1 MVQSSNMGLKIATL
15 HVATFTHTS
24 GHPALYSCSKPWWHI
39 NIRIIQCL
47 KKFWQKLNT
56 CIPLVHA
63 HCSTKGNSTHIVRE
77 RKTTPK
83 FYEWPDPY
91 LVVLLTLSE
100 RLVGESQCL
109 RRKRRARRDSTV
121 GGGEHNFKVTGQN
134 CSNSGK
140 MCLSIQLY
148 SCGSITYHEQ
158 KICSM
163 LSNYQNRLSCNPHK
177 MKHTCTW
184 CGVLIA
190 YKFDLQK
197 VCCSISFQ
205 TT

>member
-15 HVATFTHTS
+15 HVATFTRAS

-39 NIRIIQCL
+39 NIHIIQCL

-56 CIPLVHA
+56 CIPLVHV

-77 RKTTPK
+77 RKTTPT
-83 FYEWPDPY
+83 FYEWPDSY

-121 GGGEHNFKVTGQN
+121 GGGEHNFKATGQN

-140 MCLSIQLY
+140 TCLSMQLKTMAP
-148 SCGSITYHEQ
+148 SHTDQHEQ

-163 LSNYQNRLSCNPHK
+163 LFNYQNRLSFTGCNPHK
-177 MKHTCTW
+177 MKHTYIHLHHVGC
-184 CGVLIA
+184 
-190 YKFDLQK
+190 
-197 VCCSISFQ
+197 
-205 TT
+205 